1 MLDHFRF
8 ARRPIEKIPVD
19 QIEIHPMIF
28 ATRVALLLL
37 LVSATLGAMHPPE
50 NLETLL
56 DRMRA
61 ASGPVWRTHT
71 TSASRVTFANDAAD
85 VHSEA
90 QGLRFATYECAGSI
104 CAGTYFDGERVFSIN
119 INGTTLPSSDVGD
132 PYLRGQRTIA
142 SLAFLDP
149 DFTKTG
155 GTIVDNDLTEISGV
169 EFRTLIVSNGDGT
182 AMDVFVDPKTAT
194 IRYFRD
200 VNGDA
205 TFEYRD
211 YRDVPGGLR
220 LPFLVLR
227 NGALLEKY
235 DSRDTTRDAFT
246 APHGPTPTFKGPPA
260 PIQTDNNR
268 EIPIVACTIG
278 GIHTNCLIDSG
289 NSGFAMSA
297 ELAQQLHAEAV
308 GSFQVRGLGDYST
321 QVVRA
326 DDLSL
331 GNATF
336 PAANY
341 VVLPDIRKFGYD
353 VVLGA
358 DLFGNTTVS
367 LDPAHNQVTL
377 GATRPAHGTRV
388 ALVFQ
393 NFVPVLTVRLG
404 RLGTQLALDTGDE
417 SNINLAY
424 DFYQE
429 HRDLFSATEQR
440 SVAGVGGAS
449 VEIIGT
455 IPEVRVGDLLA
466 DHQRIGATP
475 ALHGTAFGHLGAGF
489 LSHYNV
495 FIDYAKSSV
504 LFSPP
509 SP

>member
-1 MLDHFRF
+1 MHF
-8 ARRPIEKIPVD
+8 AA
-19 QIEIHPMIF
+19 H
-28 ATRVALLLL
+28 VALLLL
-37 LVSATLGAMHPPE
+37 LSTDLSGF
-50 NLETLL
+50 LEH
-56 DRMRA
+56 MRD
-61 ASGPVWRTHT
+61 ASGPVWRAHT
-71 TSASRVTFANDAAD
+71 TSTSRVTFASDIAD

-90 QGLRFATYECAGSI
+90 QGLRFATYECEGSL

-119 INGTTLPSSDVGD
+119 INGTTLPASDAND

-149 DFTKTG
+149 DFTKAG
-155 GTIVDNDLTEISGV
+155 GSIVDNDMTKISGAPY
-169 EFRTLIVSNGDGT
+169 RTLVISNGDGT

-211 YRDVPGGLR
+211 YRDVGGGLH
-220 LPFLVLR
+220 LPFTVLR
-227 NGALLEKY
+227 NGAVLEKY
-235 DSRDTTRDAFT
+235 DARDTTSDAFT
-246 APHGPTPTFKGPPA
+246 APHGPTPTFKGPTS

-268 EIPIVACTIG
+268 DIPIVACTIG
-278 GIHTNCLIDSG
+278 NVHTNCLVDSG
-289 NSGFAMSA
+289 NSGLAMSA
-297 ELAQQLHAEAV
+297 ELAQQLRAENV
-308 GSFQVRGLGDYST
+308 GTFQVRGLGDYST

-326 DDLSL
+326 SNLAL

-367 LDPAHNQVTL
+367 LDPVRNQITL
-377 GATRPAHGTRV
+377 GGAKPAHGTSV

-404 RLGTQLALDTGDE
+404 TLGTQLALDTGDE
-417 SNINLAY
+417 SNINLAF

-429 HRDLFSATEQR
+429 HRDLFSVTEQR

-449 VEIIGT
+449 IEIIGT

-489 LSHYNV
+489 LSHYTV
-495 FIDYAKSSV
+495 FIDYARSSV
-504 LFSPP
+504 LFAPLSP
-509 SP
+509 